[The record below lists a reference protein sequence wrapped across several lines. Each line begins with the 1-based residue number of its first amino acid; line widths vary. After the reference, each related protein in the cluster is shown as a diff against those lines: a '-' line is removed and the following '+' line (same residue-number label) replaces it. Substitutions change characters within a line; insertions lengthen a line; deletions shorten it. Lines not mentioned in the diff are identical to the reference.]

1 MKKKMSEFL
10 SENFQFL
17 VVKFSIYL
25 NRRVFV
31 MIILHLLNWIELM
44 LMCQVFWA
52 RLASYGHLGLAVTL
66 INSFC
71 EKKSRKGLMIT
82 KD

>member
-1 MKKKMSEFL
+1 MKKKKKKKKKKKIPEFL

-31 MIILHLLNWIELM
+31 MARIESQLDLTAELETNSWSKFLLI
-44 LMCQVFWA
+44 
-52 RLASYGHLGLAVTL
+52 
-66 INSFC
+66 
-71 EKKSRKGLMIT
+71 
-82 KD
+82 